1 MARAKRSPVSRPRPE
16 SRPTDQ
22 QGYILL
28 ATLLVLLGLTA
39 VAAAG
44 FLLSRAD
51 YEVNQSHRASTQAF
65 YVADAGLERY
75 LGSGRIWPDTMT
87 YGHPEGEARVWA
99 TKIVEVDTIADLYRI
114 RSRGRHTPAEGGVAE
129 RTLTTVAI
137 LRTAPF
143 NLNSAFTAPP
153 GLDKQGVSGTLSG
166 YDAANYADCGLGGP
180 QDKAGVQVPPGGLSV
195 SGGGKKGGGGDPP
208 GFEGDPA
215 VDDSQTAMQILL
227 ATGIDWAAMTS
238 GGYAEADYVY
248 SEDGYPNF
256 SNDVGSDEW
265 PMLVIDQDEFEVQP
279 VHSGRGTLVVYGDLA
294 IEGSFHWDGIILVGG
309 QITSNGGNTVEG
321 AVVGG
326 LNMLL
331 GETVD
336 EVQLGNGTWEYRYHS
351 CNVINALKGIG
362 APVEEPGTWA
372 EAI

>member
-1 MARAKRSPVSRPRPE
+1 M
-16 SRPTDQ
+16 
-22 QGYILL
+22 LL

-114 RSRGRHTPAEGGVAE
+114 RSRGRHLPPEGGVAE

-153 GLDKQGVSGTLSG
+153 GLDKEGVSGTLSG
-166 YDAANYADCGLGGP
+166 YDAADYADCGLGGA
-180 QDKAGVQVPPGGLSV
+180 QDKAGVQVPPGGLTV
-195 SGGGKKGGGGDPP
+195 SGDGKGGGGGDPP

-215 VDDSQTAMQILL
+215 VDESQTAVQMLL
-227 ATGIDWAAMTS
+227 ATGIDWDAMTS

-248 SEDGYPNF
+248 SEDGYPSF
-256 SNDVGSDEW
+256 SSDVASDEW
-265 PMLVIDQDEFEVQP
+265 PMVVIDQDEFEVRP

-294 IEGSFHWDGIILVGG
+294 IDGSFHWDGIILVGG
-309 QITSNGGNTVEG
+309 QITSNGGNRVEG